1 MSKQNNFEQFLHLN
15 IVCDSCDKEIRG
27 RRYKCLICPDFDLCQ
42 SCEQKNEHFEHA
54 MMRLVKPDTLRP
66 HYLCKTPPTQI
77 EKMAQVF
84 NKACSSFVSGFQSPS
99 TTPTVTT
106 SRRQSSPVTIKFE
119 AEVKGLTQ
127 DEKWFILEALDNLL
141 PQQHDEISKILA
153 AAKEKDDTTPTKL
166 DLDALKPAVLREIL
180 AYIQRCLPY
189 PKGARRFGS
198 VKPSVCHRHSL
209 SKYSANHRHSSQN
222 PSLATMGEATS
233 DYRPNHHNHSCPRRA
248 SIQVAVEA
256 SQKFAAKTASLK
268 TSASTLRAQV
278 IENLNKDLDETYQ
291 KQKRITEEFKKS
303 IAKRIAKEP
312 NTLPTQNSVA
322 SQNESNVKQPEN
334 NKENEQNKEVVNNN
348 KEQQPQSADE
358 RAEFLKQ
365 IGETVKQALLNFG
378 IECEASVQDSPRNIR
393 AHLTFPIQP
402 TAPVKNNV
410 QNILNPE
417 IHQTPAGVVERQHLA
432 LAAKEKLEQLERQK
446 RVVKA
451 FRYLTGASHATA
463 TNYAAGKTVQET
475 AKDSE
480 EILEIHCS
488 QPSSD
493 DVMKLSTHTA
503 IGIDEENNSSSNN
516 EDIMKSSVHTAIGI
530 DEEISP
536 KDDVMQLST
545 HTAIGIDE
553 NDKEIN
559 SETLKGIEDLKVVVK
574 PTLPENNGQNV
585 LSRQEELLSPMSVV
599 EPSLPPSLGTSNGSL
614 KRRMDVMKA
623 STHTAIAIGDEYGG
637 KVDDCNESDMVNN
650 LSRCCS
656 FSSLHSSTSG
666 SSWIEVEEVE
676 EQTSSKKL
684 SDNLWAPKSFYEI
697 VSGNEVSPDTTFTA
711 EQFHSCNN
719 STVGDPVDSTKETM

>member
-106 SRRQSSPVTIKFE
+106 SRRQSTPVTIKFD

-233 DYRPNHHNHSCPRRA
+233 DHRPHHHHSCSRR
-248 SIQVAVEA
+248 SSMYSLFLLPNLRQVPVSNIKNVVEA
-256 SQKFAAKTASLK
+256 SQKY
-268 TSASTLRAQV
+268 ASTLRAQV
-278 IENLNKDLDETYQ
+278 IDNLNKDLDETYK
-291 KQKRITEEFKKS
+291 KQKRITEEFRKS
-303 IAKRIAKEP
+303 VAEKIAKES

-322 SQNESNVKQPEN
+322 SQSESNVKQLED
-334 NKENEQNKEVVNNN
+334 NKEKEQNKEVVNNN
-348 KEQQPQSADE
+348 KEKKPQSSDE

-402 TAPVKNNV
+402 TAPVNNNV
-410 QNILNPE
+410 QNVLNPE
-417 IHQTPAGVVERQHLA
+417 VHQAPAGVVERQQLTLSQSMHLAA
-432 LAAKEKLEQLERQK
+432 LAAVELLKKQKPERLEKQK
-446 RVVKA
+446 
-451 FRYLTGASHATA
+451 LD
-463 TNYAAGKTVQET
+463 AAEKTR
-475 AKDSE
+475 
-480 EILEIHCS
+480 S
-488 QPSSD
+488 QPSND
-493 DVMKLSTHTA
+493 DVMKLSMHTA
-503 IGIDEENNSSSNN
+503 IGIDEENSANN
-516 EDIMKSSVHTAIGI
+516 EDIMKSSVHTALGI
-530 DEEISP
+530 DEAVSP
-536 KDDVMQLST
+536 KNGDIMQLST

-553 NDKEIN
+553 NDK
-559 SETLKGIEDLKVVVK
+559 GIEDLEVAVK
-574 PTLPENNGQNV
+574 PILQENNGQNV
-585 LSRQEELLSPMSVV
+585 LSRQEELLSPISVV

-637 KVDDCNESDMVNN
+637 NVDDCNESDMVNN

-676 EQTSSKKL
+676 GQTSSKKL
-684 SDNLWAPKSFYEI
+684 SDNFGTPKSFYEI

-711 EQFHSCNN
+711 DQFHSCNN

>member
-1 MSKQNNFEQFLHLN
+1 MSKQNNFEQFLHVN

-106 SRRQSSPVTIKFE
+106 SRRQSTPVTIKSE
-119 AEVKGLTQ
+119 AKGLTQ

-233 DYRPNHHNHSCPRRA
+233 DHRPNHHHSCPRRA

-278 IENLNKDLDETYQ
+278 IDNLNKDLDETYK

-303 IAKRIAKEP
+303 IAEKIAKEP
-312 NTLPTQNSVA
+312 NTLTTQNSVA

-334 NKENEQNKEVVNNN
+334 NKEKEQNKEVVNNN
-348 KEQQPQSADE
+348 KEKQPQSSDE

-402 TAPVKNNV
+402 TAPVNNNV
-410 QNILNPE
+410 QNVLNPE
-417 IHQTPAGVVERQHLA
+417 VHQTPAGVVERQQLASRQSLHLA
-432 LAAKEKLEQLERQK
+432 AMAANLKALELLK
-446 RVVKA
+446 KGM
-451 FRYLTGASHATA
+451 FD
-463 TNYAAGKTVQET
+463 AAEKTVQET
-475 AKDSE
+475 EKDSE

-493 DVMKLSTHTA
+493 DVMKLSMHTA
-503 IGIDEENNSSSNN
+503 IGIDEENSVNN

-530 DEEISP
+530 DEEVSP
-536 KDDVMQLST
+536 KNGDVMQLST

-559 SETLKGIEDLKVVVK
+559 SETLKGKEVLEVVVK
-574 PTLPENNGQNV
+574 PILPENNGQNV

-684 SDNLWAPKSFYEI
+684 SEKFGTPKSFYEI

>member
-42 SCEQKNEHFEHA
+42 SCEQKNKHFEHA

-106 SRRQSSPVTIKFE
+106 SRRQSTPVTIKFE

-153 AAKEKDDTTPTKL
+153 AAKEKDYTTPTKL

-180 AYIQRCLPY
+180 TYIQRCLPY

-233 DYRPNHHNHSCPRRA
+233 DHRPHHHHSCSRRS

-256 SQKFAAKTASLK
+256 SQKYAAKTAFLK
-268 TSASTLRAQV
+268 NTASSLRAQV
-278 IENLNKDLDETYQ
+278 IDNLNKDLDETYK
-291 KQKRITEEFKKS
+291 KQKRITEEFRKS
-303 IAKRIAKEP
+303 VAEKIAKDP

-322 SQNESNVKQPEN
+322 SQGESNVKQLEK
-334 NKENEQNKEVVNNN
+334 NKEKEQNKGVVNNN
-348 KEQQPQSADE
+348 KEKQPQSSDE

-410 QNILNPE
+410 QNVLNPQV
-417 IHQTPAGVVERQHLA
+417 HQAPAGVVERQQLTLSQSMHLAA
-432 LAAKEKLEQLERQK
+432 LAAVELLKKQKPERLEKQK
-446 RVVKA
+446 
-451 FRYLTGASHATA
+451 LD
-463 TNYAAGKTVQET
+463 AAEKTVQET

-493 DVMKLSTHTA
+493 DVMKLSMHTA
-503 IGIDEENNSSSNN
+503 IGIDEENNSANN

-530 DEEISP
+530 DEEVSP
-536 KDDVMQLST
+536 KNGDIMQLST
-545 HTAIGIDE
+545 HTAIGFDE

-559 SETLKGIEDLKVVVK
+559 SETLKGKEDLEVVVK
-574 PTLPENNGQNV
+574 PILPKNDGQNV
-585 LSRQEELLSPMSVV
+585 LSRQSGLLSPMSVV

-637 KVDDCNESDMVNN
+637 NVDDCNESDMVNN

-656 FSSLHSSTSG
+656 YSSLHSSTSG

-684 SDNLWAPKSFYEI
+684 SDNFGTPKSFYEI